1 MAGPIPV
8 PEAPVNNFLARA
20 LALTALLTV
29 LGACVV
35 YDPYYPYPPPGGG
48 GTAAKFDQSWNAAVG
63 AMHDQGVSVASQDR
77 GTGVISGRKGG
88 ITVNA
93 RVAAQ
98 NDGRVRVEFN
108 TGGAL
113 SEDPGLPDRLS
124 RAYDARMGR
133 Y

>member
-1 MAGPIPV
+1 VNATVVRIL
-8 PEAPVNNFLARA
+8 APLAVLLA
-20 LALTALLTV
+20 LA
-29 LGACVV
+29 GCVV
-35 YDPYYPYPPPGGG
+35 YDPYYPYPAPGG
-48 GTAAKFDQSWNAAVG
+48 GTAATFDRSWNAAVG
-63 AMHDQGVSVASQDR
+63 AFQDQGVSIANQDR
-77 GTGVISGRKGG
+77 GAGMISGRKGG
-88 ITVNA
+88 ITVSA

-108 TGGAL
+108 AGGAM